1 MNRKYVSILYK
12 IIIWIAVTII
22 FSVTGSYFAPVKI
35 ALLGAAITATV
46 FIAIALTNEL
56 WLFPKY
62 YMTKRSKFI
71 VYNLLITIAFTI
83 IHLLLDIFTTPKELL
98 KNFEHLPIIFPIL
111 RSFSMVMLGNFIS
124 IATLLSTALKTNAE
138 KEKQLK
144 EEKLGTEIKLLK
156 AQINPHFI
164 FNALNN
170 IYSLTYTKSEMAP
183 ESVLKLSEM
192 LRYVFYD
199 CSSDHV
205 KLGAEIDYISNFMAF
220 QQMKSE
226 HDQNIQLNF
235 QNIKKD
241 LDIAPMIFIP
251 FIENAFKY
259 SIIEEYIDAYVK
271 INISTENSS
280 LIFDIK
286 NTMPYQG
293 KALSGNGLGIRN
305 VRQRLDL
312 LYPENYDLKIEDK
325 ESTFSVKLKINVL

>member
-1 MNRKYVSILYK
+1 MTKKYVSILYK

-22 FSVTGSYFAPVKI
+22 FTVTGSYFAPIKI

-71 VYNLLITIAFTI
+71 VYNLLISIAFSI

-98 KNFEHLPIIFPIL
+98 KNFEHLPLIFPIL

-170 IYSLTYTKSEMAP
+170 IYSLTYTKSETAP

-205 KLGAEIDYISNFMAF
+205 KLGAEVDYISNFMAF

-226 HDQNIQLNF
+226 HDQKIIFNHNG
-235 QNIKKD
+235 IKTD
-241 LDIAPMIFIP
+241 IDIAPMLFIP
-251 FIENAFKY
+251 FIENSFKY
-259 SIIEEYIDAYVK
+259 SKIEEYIDAFVK
-271 INISTENSS
+271 IELISDEKY
-280 LIFDIK
+280 LIFEIT
-286 NTMPYQG
+286 NSIPYQG
-293 KALSGNGLGIRN
+293 KTLPGNGLGIKN

-312 LYPENYDLKIEDK
+312 LYPDK
-325 ESTFSVKLKINVL
+325 YELDISESETKFTVKLKIVI